1 MKTFSEV
8 DLGLQQVILRKV
20 IELSWDDFGYKKI
33 IQKIA
38 EDFSVKLGKGLLSYW
53 FNNDVKLFGGQNK
66 FEIKPSKELAYVIGV
81 IFGDG
86 NLFHHKSKSD
96 YLIRLDAIDKD
107 FVETFSSCVSKVL
120 NKERNYVVM
129 PTTRKSMDSI
139 MYSTRARSKQLYYFL
154 KELKADFEKVK
165 PFAQAYPKEFIQGLA
180 DSEGC
185 PSIAARN
192 SFQVG
197 VCVAYSMNIEL
208 LAFVCLLLKMKFTIK
223 SKVRLARK
231 KGVTDSVI
239 NGRPI
244 TRKNNVYFLSIGD
257 FQSTQKFAEKIN
269 FGIERKR
276 QKLNDA
282 VDIFENYCCYAR
294 LNEWHNRYFK
304 PKSKWVPKAE
314 INFDN

>member
-8 DLGLQQVILRKV
+8 DLSLQQVILRKV
-20 IELSWDDFGYKKI
+20 IELSWEDFGYKKI
-33 IQKIA
+33 IQKVA
-38 EDFSVKLGKGLLSYW
+38 DDFSVKLGKGLLSYW

-96 YLIRLDAIDKD
+96 YIIRLDAIDKD

-154 KELKADFEKVK
+154 KELKADFEKIK
-165 PFAQAYPKEFIQGLA
+165 PFALAYPKEFIQGLA

-185 PSIAARN
+185 PSLSAAN
-192 SFQVG
+192 KFHIG
-197 VCVAYSMNIEL
+197 VCVAYSMNVKL
-208 LAFVCLLLKMKFTIK
+208 LAFVCLLLKTKFAIK
-223 SKVRLARK
+223 SNVRLARK
-231 KGVTDSVI
+231 KGVTDSII

-244 TRKNNVYFLSIGD
+244 TRKNNVYSLSIGG
-257 FQSTQKFAEKIN
+257 FQSTQKFSRRIDFCIK
-269 FGIERKR
+269 RKS
-276 QKLNDA
+276 QKLHDA
-282 VDIFENYCCYAR
+282 VAVFENFSSCER
-294 LNEWHNRYFK
+294 TEEWCKRYFK

-314 INFDN
+314 VNFDN